1 MSGAYSPPTLAT
13 PVGPEDWA
21 DGPADAPVTF
31 VEYGD
36 FECPHCGAME
46 PVLAE
51 LRRRAGP
58 GMRFVFRHFP
68 LTSSHPHAE
77 LAAEAAEAAGA
88 QGAFWPM
95 HDVLLAHQDALA
107 LPDLIQN
114 AAALGLDADIVVAD
128 LASHVYE
135 PKVREDFMSGVRSGV
150 SGTPTFFINGTRYDG
165 DYDLEALARAVQK
178 AARSARA
185 PAFEG

>member
-1 MSGAYSPPTLAT
+1 MSAGYSPPTLT
-13 PVGPEDWA
+13 VPVGPDDWV

-46 PVLAE
+46 PVIRE
-51 LRRRAGP
+51 LRRMAGP
-58 GMRFVFRHFP
+58 GMRFVYRHFP

-77 LAAEAAEAAGA
+77 IAAEAAEAAGA

-95 HDVLLAHQDALA
+95 HDTLLANQDALA
-107 LPDLIQN
+107 AADLVSY
-114 AAALGLDADIVVAD
+114 AGSLGLDAGAVAEA

-135 PKVREDFMSGVRSGV
+135 PRVRDDFMSGVRSGV
-150 SGTPTFFINGTRYDG
+150 SGTPTFFINGARFDG
-165 DYDLEALARAVQK
+165 DYDLDSLVSAVRK
-178 AARSARA
+178 AARLAR
-185 PAFEG
+185 